1 MARKKNPFKLRSGNT
16 SSFKMMGSSAFKNN
30 DDVDKNWESPQ
41 TLEKDEESFI
51 KDYADNITKG
61 DDVQAGRNLKDL
73 TLVKEE
79 MKKPTSFKKDEDD
92 EASDT
97 GGDDTGGDDTTAT
110 TNEPTGSDDDS
121 ATDSQNMSFDVPS
134 EDDFQIGDD
143 LTGTDYTYTAS
154 GKDIVRRDDTSDID
168 PVEKP
173 RDRVDHSEADEFVKP
188 GYDEV
193 RYTGSKG
200 QIRHDITH
208 PTVDPETGKSQ
219 GGYTLIQKEDQEGR
233 HKGGEGPTHAT
244 KYDTPIANDP
254 FADDRVTGY
263 DAEGNIQFAD
273 TSDQYGQDI
282 YIPSGTTQS
291 DMASINTR
299 KYDDRYDKD
308 PTFQGDWKPGG
319 APEMAWAE
327 GLEDTK
333 EDVTGRTKTSKL
345 EVQAGDHKGDKMRL
359 IEGTRKPGKGLIA
372 KKTIYTDDG
381 RIKEKHKHKKGGKG
395 SVSVNPDTGK
405 LEWSKKSIVS
415 KRDVFNPETGK
426 YERKKFINGREV
438 TDEYKEELKA
448 AEKEF
453 KGKKKASRQAAKLKK
468 EHEFRNKAMIFNE
481 KSGEWE
487 KNPDYRP
494 MV

>member
-1 MARKKNPFKLRSGNT
+1 MARKSNPFKLRSGNA
-16 SSFKMMGSSAFKNN
+16 SSFKMMGSSAFK
-30 DDVDKNWESPQ
+30 
-41 TLEKDEESFI
+41 
-51 KDYADNITKG
+51 
-61 DDVQAGRNLKDL
+61 
-73 TLVKEE
+73 
-79 MKKPTSFKKDEDD
+79 DD
-92 EASDT
+92 EKEDKSV
-97 GGDDTGGDDTTAT
+97 DDTTTT

-134 EDDFQIGDD
+134 KDDFQIGDD

-168 PVEKP
+168 PNLKP
-173 RDRVDHSEADEFVKP
+173 RDKKDHSKTDDIVKP

-219 GGYTLIQKEDQEGR
+219 GGYTLIQKEHQEGR
-233 HKGGEGPTHAT
+233 HKGGKGPTHAT

-254 FADDRVTGY
+254 FADDRVIGY
-263 DAEGNIQFAD
+263 DAEGNIEFAD
-273 TSDQYGQDI
+273 MSEQYGQDI

-308 PTFQGDWKPGG
+308 PTFQGDWQAGG

-327 GLEDTK
+327 GLEGAK

-345 EVQAGDHKGDKMRL
+345 DIQAGDYEGDQMRL
-359 IEGTRKPGKGLIA
+359 IEGTRGGDKGLIA

-426 YERKKFINGREV
+426 YERKKYINGREV
-438 TDEYKEELKA
+438 TDEYKEDLKTARKEFRGSRDIFGRNKA
-448 AEKEF
+448 A
-453 KGKKKASRQAAKLKK
+453 KKAAKLKK

-481 KSGEWE
+481 ESGEWE